1 MFHHLKEYL
10 SKKEQQELLKAFLQV
25 ASRNLFHGLKWKKR
39 GTSNLL
45 KDGSRLNATIQMYN
59 NHAYN

>member
-1 MFHHLKEYL
+1 MFDHFKEYL
-10 SKKEQQELLKAFLQV
+10 SKKEQQELLKSFLQV
-25 ASRNLFHGLKWKKR
+25 VSRNLFYDFKWKNR

-59 NHAYN
+59 NHAYK